1 MHRLATL
8 LLPAL
13 ALVGCADKTYLL
25 PYYCGNNDG
34 DAYCAREDP
43 ERPYC
48 VLGFDECFEAANLGE
63 FSNGCVAEAPPP
75 ECSSPCGIDNGDA
88 CVDPTDPTESSS
100 GSTTDEPSSTTEDE
114 TETDAETDDLT
125 TTTGPE
131 CMDNAECMDPALPFC
146 IEQTCS
152 PCSAS
157 VDVTPDE
164 ACAGLD
170 EATPLCVDDACV
182 QCTAEDA
189 SACGDTTPLCDAE
202 SNTCVACSFHEEC
215 QDIGSPACNLAT
227 GACFDPQAVTEVSLS
242 SANALQ
248 NAINTVADGAEHA
261 IVITGGSGLHTVTI
275 DGGKS
280 IAIVSNSSAVRAI
293 NGNTAAVLT
302 VTGNS
307 TTAFLHRIRL
317 EDSDDVGI
325 AVSSGASLFAD
336 STQVVQNDGG
346 GIELA
351 AGSSGFLRNSMV
363 GRNGDEFAST
373 TGIGSAGELNVVYSS
388 IVANDGDGA
397 DSIQCSGGSVVVRN
411 SILIGSD
418 ASSID
423 CGALDASNSAFDE
436 AVAGNGNEDVGS
448 LDPGWFQS
456 VAGAD
461 FRLTAAG
468 QAEFADIAMWQ
479 NGDPPFDF
487 EGDARP
493 NVDGTSDY
501 AGADAP

>member
-1 MHRLATL
+1 MHRLAL

-13 ALVGCADKTYLL
+13 ALAGCADKTNRL

-43 ERPYC
+43 EHPYC
-48 VLGFDECFEAANLGE
+48 VLGFDECFGAANLGE

-75 ECSSPCGIDNGDA
+75 ECSSPCGVDNGDA
-88 CVDPTDPTESSS
+88 CIDPTESSSS
-100 GSTTDEPSSTTEDE
+100 GSTTDQPSSTTEGE

-131 CMDNAECMDPALPFC
+131 CMDNAECMDPDLPFC
-146 IEQTCS
+146 LEQTCS

-170 EATPLCVDDACV
+170 ETTPLCVDDACV

-189 SACGDTTPLCDAE
+189 SACVDTTPLCDAE

-275 DGGKS
+275 DGGKT

-325 AVSSGASLFAD
+325 AVTSGASLFAD
-336 STQVVQNDGG
+336 STQVAQNAGG
-346 GIELA
+346 GITLA
-351 AGSSGFLRNSMV
+351 SGTSAQLRNCMV
-363 GRNGDEFAST
+363 
-373 TGIGSAGELNVVYSS
+373 AGEGGNPGQPALSATGANLELLYSTLGLDFNNGGS
-388 IVANDGDGA
+388 VLE
-397 DSIQCSGGSVVVRN
+397 CSGGSVSIRN
-411 SILIGSD
+411 SVIVSEASAGGSE
-418 ASSID
+418 ID
-423 CGALDASNSAFDE
+423 CAGATATNSAVETTLSPTTWFPLFASGDY
-436 AVAGNGNEDVGS
+436 S
-448 LDPGWFQS
+448 LS
-456 VAGAD
+456 AS
-461 FRLTAAG
+461 G
-468 QAEFADIAMWQ
+468 QTQFSDIAAWL

-493 NVDGTSDY
+493 DIDGTADY
-501 AGADAP
+501 AGADVP

>member
-1 MHRLATL
+1 MHRLAL
-8 LLPAL
+8 LLPVLAL
-13 ALVGCADKTYLL
+13 AGCADKTYLFS
-25 PYYCGNNDG
+25 YCGNNDG

-43 ERPYC
+43 EHPYC
-48 VLGFDECFEAANLGE
+48 VLGFDECFGAANLGE

-75 ECSSPCGIDNGDA
+75 ECSSPCGVDNGDA
-88 CVDPTDPTESSS
+88 CIDPTESSSS
-100 GSTTDEPSSTTEDE
+100 GSTTDQPSSTTEGE

-131 CMDNAECMDPALPFC
+131 CMDNVECMDTALPFC

-157 VDVTPDE
+157 VDVPPDE
-164 ACAGLD
+164 ACAGLG
-170 EATPLCVDDACV
+170 ETTPLCVDDACV
-182 QCTAEDA
+182 QCTTEDA
-189 SACGDTTPLCDAE
+189 SACVDTTPLCDAE

-275 DGGKS
+275 DGGKT

-325 AVSSGASLFAD
+325 AVTSGASLFAD
-336 STQVVQNDGG
+336 STQVAQNAGG
-346 GIELA
+346 GITLA
-351 AGSSGFLRNSMV
+351 SGTSAQLRNSMV
-363 GRNGDEFAST
+363 GANVNTDAIVNSGAELEVLYSTLVGNFGAS
-373 TGIGSAGELNVVYSS
+373 SLALS
-388 IVANDGDGA
+388 
-397 DSIQCSGGSVVVRN
+397 CSGGTTAVRN
-411 SILIGSD
+411 SITVSRADDAVSCPGASISNTSEASGGSYD
-418 ASSID
+418 ENWFD
-423 CGALDASNSAFDE
+423 LDGGDLSLNDGDDFDG
-436 AVAGNGNEDVGS
+436 VAIWE
-448 LDPGWFQS
+448 
-456 VAGAD
+456 
-461 FRLTAAG
+461 
-468 QAEFADIAMWQ
+468 

-487 EGDARP
+487 NGDARP
-493 NVDGTSDY
+493 GIDGTADY
-501 AGADAP
+501 AGADVP

>member
-8 LLPAL
+8 ILPTL

-75 ECSSPCGIDNGDA
+75 ECSSPCGIDDGDA
-88 CVDPTDPTESSS
+88 CVDPTDPTESSSS

-189 SACGDTTPLCDAE
+189 SACVDTTPLCDAE

-275 DGGKS
+275 DGGKT

-302 VTGNS
+302 VTGNN

-325 AVSSGASLFAD
+325 AVTSGASIFAD
-336 STQVVQNDGG
+336 STQVAQNAGG
-346 GIELA
+346 GITLA
-351 AGSSGFLRNSMV
+351 SGTSAQLRNCMV
-363 GRNGDEFAST
+363 
-373 TGIGSAGELNVVYSS
+373 AGEGGDPGIPAVTSTGGTLNILYSTLGLDF
-388 IVANDGDGA
+388 NNGGPTLE
-397 DSIQCSGGSVVVRN
+397 CSGGTVSVRN
-411 SILIGSD
+411 SIVVSD
-418 ASSID
+418 S
-423 CGALDASNSAFDE
+423 
-436 AVAGNGNEDVGS
+436 
-448 LDPGWFQS
+448 S
-456 VAGAD
+456 VAGSSSQCPSAD
-461 FRLTAAG
+461 IQASYVDNDSDADAWFASISTGNYALTAAG
-468 QAEFADIAMWQ
+468 QTQFDGVAVWRD
-479 NGDPPFDF
+479 GDPHFDID
-487 EGDARP
+487 GDARP

>member
-1 MHRLATL
+1 MHRLAL
-8 LLPAL
+8 LLPVLAL
-13 ALVGCADKTYLL
+13 AGCADKTHLFS
-25 PYYCGNNDG
+25 YCGNNDG

-43 ERPYC
+43 EHPYC
-48 VLGFDECFEAANLGE
+48 VLGFDECFEAASLGE

-75 ECSSPCGIDNGDA
+75 ECSSPCGVDNGGA
-88 CVDPTDPTESSS
+88 CIDPTESSSS
-100 GSTTDEPSSTTEDE
+100 GSTTDQPSSTTESE

-131 CMDNAECMDPALPFC
+131 CMDNVECMDPALPFC

-170 EATPLCVDDACV
+170 ETTPLCVDDTCV

-189 SACGDTTPLCDAE
+189 SACVDTTPLCDAE

-275 DGGKS
+275 DGGKT
-280 IAIVSNSSAVRAI
+280 IAIVSNSSAVRSI
-293 NGNTAAVLT
+293 QGNGGSPGIT
-302 VTGNS
+302 VSGND
-307 TTAFLHRIRL
+307 TIAFLHRARL
-317 EDSDDVGI
+317 FGNTDDVGI
-325 AVSSGASLFAD
+325 TVTSGASLFAD
-336 STQVVQNDGG
+336 STQVAQNAGG
-346 GIELA
+346 GITLA
-351 AGSSGFLRNSMV
+351 SGTSAQLRNCMV
-363 GRNGDEFAST
+363 
-373 TGIGSAGELNVVYSS
+373 AGEGGNPGQPALSATGANLELLYSTLGLDFNNGGS
-388 IVANDGDGA
+388 VLE
-397 DSIQCSGGSVVVRN
+397 CSGGSVSIRN
-411 SILIGSD
+411 SVIVSEASAGGSE
-418 ASSID
+418 ID
-423 CGALDASNSAFDE
+423 CAGATATNSAVETTLSPTTWFPLFASGDY
-436 AVAGNGNEDVGS
+436 S
-448 LDPGWFQS
+448 LS
-456 VAGAD
+456 AS
-461 FRLTAAG
+461 G
-468 QAEFADIAMWQ
+468 QTQFSDIAAWL

-493 NVDGTSDY
+493 DIDGTADY
-501 AGADAP
+501 AGADVP

>member
-1 MHRLATL
+1 MHRLAL
-8 LLPAL
+8 LLPVLAL
-13 ALVGCADKTYLL
+13 AGCADKTYLFS
-25 PYYCGNNDG
+25 YCGNNDG

-43 ERPYC
+43 EHPYC

-63 FSNGCVAEAPPP
+63 FSNGCVAETPPP
-75 ECSSPCGIDNGDA
+75 ECSSPCGVDNGDA

-100 GSTTDEPSSTTEDE
+100 SGSTTDEPSSTTEGE

-189 SACGDTTPLCDAE
+189 SACVDTTPLCDAE
-202 SNTCVACSFHEEC
+202 NNTCIACSFHEEC

-248 NAINTVADGAEHA
+248 NAINTVADGSEHA

-275 DGGKS
+275 DGGKT

-325 AVSSGASLFAD
+325 AVTSGASLFAD
-336 STQVVQNDGG
+336 STQVAQNAGG
-346 GIELA
+346 GIA
-351 AGSSGFLRNSMV
+351 VASGTSAQLRNSMV
-363 GRNGDEFAST
+363 GANVNTDAVMN
-373 TGIGSAGELNVVYSS
+373 TGGELEVLYSTLVGNFGS
-388 IVANDGDGA
+388 SSLAL
-397 DSIQCSGGSVVVRN
+397 SCSGGSTTVRN
-411 SILIGSD
+411 SITVSRADD
-418 ASSID
+418 AVNCPGSSISNTFEAAGGSYD
-423 CGALDASNSAFDE
+423 EDWFDLDGGDL
-436 AVAGNGNEDVGS
+436 S
-448 LDPGWFQS
+448 LND
-456 VAGAD
+456 GAD
-461 FRLTAAG
+461 FDGVASW
-468 QAEFADIAMWQ
+468 E

-487 EGDARP
+487 NGDARP
-493 NVDGTSDY
+493 GIDGTADY
-501 AGADAP
+501 AGADVP

>member
-1 MHRLATL
+1 MHRLAL
-8 LLPAL
+8 LLPVLAL
-13 ALVGCADKTYLL
+13 AGCSDKTYLL
-25 PYYCGNNDG
+25 PHYCGNNDG

-43 ERPYC
+43 EHPYC

-75 ECSSPCGIDNGDA
+75 ECSSPCGVDNGDA
-88 CVDPTDPTESSS
+88 CVDPTNPTESSSS

-114 TETDAETDDLT
+114 TETNAETDDLT

-131 CMDNAECMDPALPFC
+131 CMGNPECMDPALPFC

-157 VDVTPDE
+157 VDVSPDE

-170 EATPLCVDDACV
+170 EAAPLCVDDACV
-182 QCTAEDA
+182 QCTVEDA

-215 QDIGSPACNLAT
+215 QDIGSPACNLTT

-248 NAINTVADGAEHA
+248 NAIDTVADGAEHA
-261 IVITGGSGLHTVTI
+261 IVITGGSGLHTAAV
-275 DGGKS
+275 DGGKT

-293 NGNTAAVLT
+293 NGNTAPVLT

-325 AVSSGASLFAD
+325 AVTSGASLFAD
-336 STQVVQNDGG
+336 STQVAQNAGG
-346 GIELA
+346 GVTLASGTSAQLRNCIIGLNGSGLA
-351 AGSSGFLRNSMV
+351 ATEGIQTA
-363 GRNGDEFAST
+363 GDLT
-373 TGIGSAGELNVVYSS
+373 LLYSS
-388 IVANDGDGA
+388 VIANDGSGPQ
-397 DSIQCSGGSVVVRN
+397 SLTCSGGSALVRN
-411 SILIGSD
+411 SILVGQD
-418 ASSID
+418 ASSVS
-423 CGALDASNSAFDE
+423 CGVIDASNSASDG
-436 AVAGNGNEDVGS
+436 VLAGAENENVGP
-448 LDPGWFQS
+448 LNTGWF
-456 VAGAD
+456 VNAAGGD
-461 FRLTAAG
+461 FRLSPTG
-468 QAEFADIAMWQ
+468 QTEFADIAAWLI
-479 NGDPPFDF
+479 GDPPFDF

-493 NVDGTSDY
+493 NVDGTADH
-501 AGADAP
+501 AGADTP